1 MVTKDEM
8 ERVWREEHVG
18 WLKDHI
24 KATKG
29 KKEFTLVAKPYRRVP
44 LDPIEVKVYA
54 KTAQAAL
61 KQNSWQVSNAV
72 QNVYPYKENPD
83 VSWTTG
89 VKREES

>member
-18 WLKDHI
+18 WLKDHA

-29 KKEFTLVAKPYRRVP
+29 KKEFTLVATPYKRVP
-44 LDPIEVKVYA
+44 LDPIEIKVYA
-54 KTAQAAL
+54 KTVQAAL

-72 QNVYPYKENPD
+72 QKVYPYKENPD
-83 VSWTTG
+83 VAWTTG
-89 VKREES
+89 VKKDA

>member
-8 ERVWREEHVG
+8 ERVWSEGRVG

-24 KATKG
+24 KSTKG
-29 KKEFTLVAKPYRRVP
+29 KKEFTLVAKPYRRVA
-44 LDPIEVKVYA
+44 LDPIEIKVYA

-72 QNVYPYKENPD
+72 QKVYPYKENPN
-83 VSWTTG
+83 VAWTTG

>member
-8 ERVWREEHVG
+8 ERVWQTGPVG
-18 WLKDHI
+18 WLKDHV

-29 KKEFTLVAKPYRRVP
+29 KKEFTLVAKPYKRVP
-44 LDPIEVKVYA
+44 LDPIEVKVWA

-72 QNVYPYKENPD
+72 QKVYPYKENPD
-83 VSWTTG
+83 VAWTTG
-89 VKREES
+89 VKKDA